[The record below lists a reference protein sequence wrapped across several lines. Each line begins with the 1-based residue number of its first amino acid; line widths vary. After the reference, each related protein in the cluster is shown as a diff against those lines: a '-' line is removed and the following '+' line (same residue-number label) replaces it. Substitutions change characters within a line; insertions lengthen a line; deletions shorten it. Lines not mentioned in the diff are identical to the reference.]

1 MVNWPK
7 ANSQHLKANE
17 VKENLSELDKLNKLI
32 DKKPEI
38 DLLYQRAKLLMSFG
52 ENAKAIND
60 YYHIL
65 SIDKDEKLAKVKI
78 EYLKTILRYTNT
90 DIYANPNTNLDP
102 WLE

>member
-1 MVNWPK
+1 
-7 ANSQHLKANE
+7 
-17 VKENLSELDKLNKLI
+17 VKEEKKQLDKLNKLI

-38 DLLYQRAKLLMSFG
+38 DLLYKRAKLLMSLG

-65 SIDKDEKLAKVKI
+65 RIDKEQNLAKAKI

>member
-1 MVNWPK
+1 M
-7 ANSQHLKANE
+7 
-17 VKENLSELDKLNKLI
+17 KEDLSELDKLNELI

-38 DLLYQRAKLLMSFG
+38 DLLYQRAKLLMSLG

-60 YYHIL
+60 YYDIL
-65 SIDKDEKLAKVKI
+65 SIDKEQKLAKVKI

-90 DIYANPNTNLDP
+90 DIYANPNTNMDP

>member
-1 MVNWPK
+1 MN
-7 ANSQHLKANE
+7 
-17 VKENLSELDKLNKLI
+17 KEQEQLNKLNELI
-32 DKKPEI
+32 SKRPDI
-38 DLLYQRAKLLMSFG
+38 DLLLERAKLLMSLG

-65 SIDKDEKLAKVKI
+65 RIDNKHEFAKSKI

-90 DIYANPNTNLDP
+90 DIYASPNTNLDP

>member
-1 MVNWPK
+1 M
-7 ANSQHLKANE
+7 
-17 VKENLSELDKLNKLI
+17 KEEKKQLDKLNDLI

-38 DLLYQRAKLLMSFG
+38 DLLYQRAKLLMSLG

-65 SIDKDEKLAKVKI
+65 RIDKEEKLAKSKI